1 MSKKIIVAGL
11 GHGGIAV
18 AALLSQQGYD
28 VTVYEKK
35 KKGTLGY
42 DWTDIFDPSALGI
55 AGMGMPPKDK
65 FEYKEDMTFFPPSE
79 KKSLLQHVPVDK
91 REIKMER
98 RDIYNH
104 FIENALNSGVK
115 IEYGCEIEGPVMLGN
130 RVVGIRTSKGEFYGD
145 LVIDACGM
153 NSPVRMNLPD
163 SLGIEKEVGRKEKIT
178 IYRAFFNKAS
188 DCEVPAKFKVMLY
201 AGGVMGIS
209 WVASEEEHTDLLM
222 GRFEDFDMDDVEE
235 FTGFLRKRNPRL
247 GTKKIRGGQFVEI
260 PVRHTLAVM
269 VADGYAAIGDSA
281 FMPVPLIG
289 SGIANALKAARIL
302 ADVIIA
308 DETDSFSAEKLWD
321 YQVKYYKALGSN
333 LAPLECVKYMLFDLT
348 PDEVDYCFE
357 TGILTDENITMS
369 ADFGKMGDLFKFDI
383 KDLSNKAVN
392 LCKKPVLLKKIGKVG
407 VSMAKVVTACA
418 SIPKKWDAQR
428 VADWAE
434 FYTNAFKQ

>member
-35 KKGTLGY
+35 AEGTLGY

-79 KKSLLQHVPVDK
+79 KKSLNQHVPLDK

-98 RDIYNH
+98 SDIYAH
-104 FIENALNSGVK
+104 FIQNALNSGVK
-115 IEYGCEIEGPVMLGN
+115 IVYDCEIKGPIMLGN
-130 RVVGIRTSKGEFYGD
+130 RVVGIHTEKGDFFAD
-145 LVIDACGM
+145 LIIDSCGM
-153 NSPVRMNLPD
+153 RSPVRLNLPD
-163 SLGIEKEVGRKEKIT
+163 SLGIEKEVGRKERIT

-188 DCEVPAKFKVMLY
+188 DCDVEAKFKVMLY

-209 WVASEEEHTDLLM
+209 WVASEDEHTDLLM
-222 GRFEDFDMDDVEE
+222 GRFEDFDIEDVKKFAE
-235 FTGFLRKRNPRL
+235 FLREKNPRL
-247 GTKKIRGGQFVEI
+247 GTEVIRGGQFVEI

-289 SGIANALKAARIL
+289 SGIANALKASRIL
-302 ADVIIA
+302 ADTIIA
-308 DETDSFSAEKLWD
+308 DETDSFSAETLWN
-321 YQVKYYKALGSN
+321 YQVKYYKALGSS
-333 LAPLECVKYMLFDLT
+333 LAPLECVKYLLFNLT

-357 TGILTDENITMS
+357 TGILTDDNITMS
-369 ADFGKMGDLFKFDI
+369 ADFGKMSDLFKLDI
-383 KDLSNKAVN
+383 KDLTNKAVN
-392 LCKKPVLLKKIGKVG
+392 LCKRPALLKKIGQVG

-418 SIPKKWDAQR
+418 TIPQKWDFDKVSA
-428 VADWAE
+428 WAE
-434 FYTNAFKQ
+434 TYTKAFK